1 MFVTCLFVFL
11 FVCLMLSTLLTW
23 FIYYICLFTL
33 CYPPC
38 WPGLYGLTTLN
49 KPKSRQ
55 VYTNVGIITQNIFNA
70 AVSTSV
76 ELKTN
81 TKKLYFCEYL
91 LSTWCLLHPEYQI
104 YLFRDNL
111 SGIQW
116 VKRMCVWSVKEGMN
130 LSVIWTIVTFLHTRG
145 PSSKSVWVA
154 TPFRSFFWKCTVQA
168 SLWYAALDRGEGKKK

>member
-1 MFVTCLFVFL
+1 MLPGQQFL
-11 FVCLMLSTLLTW
+11 QDILNSKNILLRTTW
-23 FIYYICLFTL
+23 SFIPGWKKLTTTYTFLYI
-33 CYPPC
+33 
-38 WPGLYGLTTLN
+38 YGFTTLN

-55 VYTNVGIITQNIFNA
+55 VYTNDGIITQNIFNA

-76 ELKTN
+76 KLKTN

-91 LSTWCLLHPEYQI
+91 ISIWCLLHPGYQI
-104 YLFRDNL
+104 WLFRDNL
-111 SGIQW
+111 TGIQW
-116 VKRMCVWSVKEGMN
+116 VKRMYVWSVKVGMN

-154 TPFRSFFWKCTVQA
+154 TSYRSCFWKCTVQA